1 LHAEDPVEAIMT
13 SPAICI
19 VKDRPIGEAL
29 ELMNDKEI
37 AHLVIT
43 NDKGR
48 VVGVLSTWDLM
59 DVLGSSR
66 FKNTPAT
73 RIYVSAVMS
82 EPPVVV
88 DRKDK
93 ITKAMKLMIEN
104 DFSFL
109 PVVNEEHLPIGV
121 VSETD
126 MVRSLE
132 PPSAPVKDLMKTTY
146 PKVMPIS
153 RIVHARSIMLE
164 TGARILPVVE
174 GGNFLGVVTERALAR
189 AFYRVRTET
198 EVVHQ
203 DTLVRKILVEDVMN
217 ELPQTLN
224 PSEDI
229 RSAVDKFIEA
239 REPALPVLGEK
250 RGLLGVLERKSILVR
265 IYERSP

>member
-1 LHAEDPVEAIMT
+1 MT
-13 SPAICI
+13 SPAICV

-29 ELMNDKEI
+29 EIMDNRRI

-43 NDKGR
+43 NDEGK

-73 RIYVSAVMS
+73 RIHVSAVMS

-88 DRKDK
+88 NRKDS
-93 ITKAMKLMIEN
+93 ITNAMKLMIEN

-109 PVVNEEHLPIGV
+109 PVVDEERLPIGV

-126 MVRSLE
+126 MVRNLK
-132 PPSAPVKDLMKTTY
+132 PRLMFVKDLMKTTY

-153 RIVHARSIMLE
+153 RIVHARSIMLK

-174 GGNFLGVVTERALAR
+174 GNNFLGVVTERALAW
-189 AFYRVRTET
+189 AFYRVRTER
-198 EVVHQ
+198 EIVHQ
-203 DTLVRKILVEDVMN
+203 DTFVRRILVDDVMN
-217 ELPQTLN
+217 ELLQVLSPD
-224 PSEDI
+224 ERI
-229 RSAVDKFIEA
+229 GSAISKFIEA
-239 REPALPVLGEK
+239 REPALPVLSEK
-250 RGLLGVLERKSILVR
+250 RELLGVLERKSILIR
-265 IYERSP
+265 IYKEIS